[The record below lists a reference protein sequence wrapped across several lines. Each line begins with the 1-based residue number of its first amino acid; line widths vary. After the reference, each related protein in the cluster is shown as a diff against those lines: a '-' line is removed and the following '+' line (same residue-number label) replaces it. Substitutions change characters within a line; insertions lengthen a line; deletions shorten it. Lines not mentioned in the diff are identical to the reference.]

1 VSIIFIWGL
10 TVWLV
15 YEATLRVITPQPVVG
30 GIMLIV
36 AIMGLFFNIIQMKI
50 LDHDHDHGHGHGH
63 GHHIKKD
70 ENQVP

>member
-1 VSIIFIWGL
+1 
-10 TVWLV
+10 
-15 YEATLRVITPQPVVG
+15 VITPQPVVG
-30 GIMLIV
+30 GVMLIV
-36 AIMGLFFNIIQMKI
+36 AILGLFFNIIQMKI

>member
-1 VSIIFIWGL
+1 M
-10 TVWLV
+10 

-30 GIMLIV
+30 RVMLIV
-36 AIMGLFFNIIQMKI
+36 AVLGLFFNIIQMKI
-50 LDHDHDHGHGHGH
+50 LDHHHDDQ